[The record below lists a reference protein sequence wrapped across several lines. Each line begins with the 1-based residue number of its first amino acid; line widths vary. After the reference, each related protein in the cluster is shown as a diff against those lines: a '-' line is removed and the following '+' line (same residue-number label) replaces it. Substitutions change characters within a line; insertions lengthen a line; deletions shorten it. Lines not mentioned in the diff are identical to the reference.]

1 MRRPLL
7 RLGLPHPA
15 VSSSSSLPEGRTE
28 ASTLLHFQPLA
39 HPSPA
44 LDVLGRSPSAPL
56 VHLFAGSA
64 ECLLCAHAVETV
76 GSRQTWLMCSKSLWS
91 RPAGEADFNQI
102 ITCMNVT

>member
-44 LDVLGRSPSAPL
+44 LLNPGQSSDPAQALQSEVSPWQGPENFEERSGFPHNIPPRLRPCHTHRLS
-56 VHLFAGSA
+56 
-64 ECLLCAHAVETV
+64 
-76 GSRQTWLMCSKSLWS
+76 GSRKLSSL
-91 RPAGEADFNQI
+91 
-102 ITCMNVT
+102 T